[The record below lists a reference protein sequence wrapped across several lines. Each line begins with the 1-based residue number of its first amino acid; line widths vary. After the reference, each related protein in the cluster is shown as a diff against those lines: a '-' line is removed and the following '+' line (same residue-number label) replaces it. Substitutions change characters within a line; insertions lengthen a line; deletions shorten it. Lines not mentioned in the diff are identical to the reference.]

1 MAKPKIV
8 FICSHCGTKHTKWE
22 GKCSSCGEWNTM
34 EESVETKST
43 NIEEKRGVWAGT
55 AASNSAAIPIQDIRS
70 EHVVRLS
77 TEDEELDRVLGGG
90 IVNGSMILL
99 GGQPGI
105 GKSTL
110 LLQMALHVNLKILY
124 VSGEE
129 SGEQIKMRAVRVGI
143 KNQNCLIYSETNVI
157 KILKQAK
164 ASEAHCVVIDSIQTL
179 VSPHIDS
186 MAGSISQL
194 KECAGE
200 IQRFAKEMNM
210 PFFVIGHI
218 TKDGQIAGPKLL
230 EHVVDVVL
238 HFEGDQHYS
247 YRILRS
253 LKNRFGSTNEIGIY
267 EMVQNGLREV
277 NNPSELLISQ
287 HEVQLSGSAIGAAV
301 EGLRPLLIET
311 QALVSSSVYG
321 NPQRSTTGFDG
332 RRLSMLLAVLEKR
345 CGLPFVQSDVFL
357 NIAGGIKISDPSIDL
372 SIVASLISSLHDI
385 PLTSKICFTGEIGL
399 SGEVRAVSFAEQR
412 IQEAER
418 LGFETIYV
426 SKYNS
431 KAFDLGQSHINIV
444 GISSVVELLDDLFS

>member
-1 MAKPKIV
+1 MAKPKVV
-8 FICSHCGTKHTKWE
+8 FICNHCGTKHTKWE
-22 GKCSSCGEWNTM
+22 GKCNSCGEWNTM

-43 NIEEKRGVWAGT
+43 SIEEKRGVWAGAAANT
-55 AASNSAAIPIQDIRS
+55 AVAIPIQDIRS
-70 EHVVRLS
+70 EHVIRLS

-110 LLQMALHVNLKILY
+110 LLQMALQVNLKILY

-129 SGEQIKMRAVRVGI
+129 SGEQIKMRATRVGI

-164 ASEAHCVVIDSIQTL
+164 ASEAHCVIIDSIQTL

-267 EMVQNGLREV
+267 EMVQDGLREV

-357 NIAGGIKISDPSIDL
+357 NIAGGIKINDPSIDL

-385 PLTSKICFTGEIGL
+385 PLTSKTCFTGEVGL

-412 IQEAER
+412 IQEAKR

-431 KAFDLGQSHINIV
+431 KAFDLDQSQIRII
-444 GISSVVELLDDLFS
+444 GISSVVELLEDLFS